1 MASIKRQILALGTTA
16 LTITTG
22 CLFAQTPAIAGNG
35 IPCDQG
41 DRLGRIA
48 LKSTHNNR
56 FLEARGNNKRLK
68 AKERQT
74 PRAGSWG
81 SFDVYVVGGNV
92 NEGFLYA
99 LRSSKDPNRWATI
112 ERNDNKLKLQARRCT
127 STTTSKLFKAS
138 GSAQQFSLKSLKNN
152 RWIGVDDDK
161 KLVAK
166 YRDANG
172 RTELLM
178 VELGQGAGQ
187 GSGQGS
193 GQEATLSSQF
203 AIAGTWVGR
212 RGQKTYVYKVQQNSD
227 RSKLRMIQ
235 FIHTGNGELVGPVR
249 EFKGTLSDQSNR
261 EEQFDGE
268 WRHSCNSHRMAQTVL
283 YRSTDVLLSATQG
296 NGAVPVSQR
305 TTRTPRSITPAC

>member
-1 MASIKRQILALGTTA
+1 MASIKHSILALGTTA
-16 LTITTG
+16 LTLTTT
-22 CLFAQTPAIAGNG
+22 CLSAHSPAIAGQG
-35 IPCDQG
+35 IPCEQG

-48 LKSTHNNR
+48 LQSTHNNR

-92 NEGFLYA
+92 NDGFLYA
-99 LRSSKDPNRWATI
+99 LRSSKDPSRWATI

-138 GSAQQFSLKSLKNN
+138 GSAQQFSLQSLKNN
-152 RWIGVDDDK
+152 RWIGVDDNK

-166 YRDANG
+166 YRNANG

-187 GSGQGS
+187 GSGQG
-193 GQEATLSSQF
+193 ATRSSQF

-212 RGQKTYVYKVQQNSD
+212 RGEKTYVYQVQQNSD
-227 RSKLRMIQ
+227 RTKLRMIQ
-235 FIHTGNGELVGPVR
+235 FVHMGNGDLVGPVR
-249 EFKGTLSDQSNR
+249 EFTGTLSDQSNR
-261 EEQFDGE
+261 EEQFRGE
-268 WRHSCNSHRMAQTVL
+268 WRHSCNSQRMAQTVL